1 MYGVR
6 PMDDDEYKDYEQM
19 EIARRERERQ
29 RKEKQD
35 YEERQF
41 SSNIYNM
48 IKDRNYSTRNDAC

>member
-1 MYGVR
+1 MAARRKLMYGVR

-41 SSNIYNM
+41 R
-48 IKDRNYSTRNDAC
+48 KKE